1 MAISVSAGRNSVPP
15 FFVFPCVHY
24 KQHFVRGGPP
34 GSVGS
39 ADPSGWMKKDNFIRF
54 MQYFVNNVKCV
65 TDRPVLLLLDHHLSI
80 HALDFAKNNGGKS
93 RKTMAALGYECNRA
107 VKATTMDCC
116 ATSGIGIACGNR
128 HPCLKIYFTIKLTL
142 NLTLNV
148 VKLKPKVFLKTSITL
163 GGLLPEFTV
172 LKTDRQCGLKATAR
186 LPCKKWIF
194 KSATTSTK
202 TTATSEP
209 ARSSKTVATAQPPT
223 SSNNVEQAKEV
234 EVEDLPSKPPTSRIA

>member
-1 MAISVSAGRNSVPP
+1 
-15 FFVFPCVHY
+15 
-24 KQHFVRGGPP
+24 
-34 GSVGS
+34 
-39 ADPSGWMKKDNFIRF
+39 
-54 MQYFVNNVKCV
+54 
-65 TDRPVLLLLDHHLSI
+65 
-80 HALDFAKNNGGKS
+80 
-93 RKTMAALGYECNRA
+93 MAALAYECNRA

-128 HPCLKIYFTIKLTL
+128 HPRLKIYFTIKLTL

-163 GGLLPEFTV
+163 GSLFPEFTSNCPTS
-172 LKTDRQCGLKATAR
+172 LE
-186 LPCKKWIF
+186 KWIF

-209 ARSSKTVATAQPPT
+209 VRSSKTVATTQSPT

-234 EVEDLPSKPPTSRIA
+234 EASSSHVPPWLVWSTSLFSGKYGRPVPRHFAKAPKRFLGSNQTMSKRLLLPVGDSRIAKTYMPSVQEVFLPQS